1 MRYNVAELLKEPTG
15 STRRNTVDEGSIQL
29 GEVAVDRL
37 EGWLLLTRTDA
48 GIWVHGSLRAET
60 PATCSRCL
68 DEFSQSLAL
77 ELDEQHYPM
86 VDPSSGVPIAAA
98 LIEDDSFPVS
108 PAQVLDVGEAVR
120 QHVIA
125 RTPMKLLCRTD
136 CAGICPQCGA
146 NRNVAPCLC
155 TEHPQDPRWA
165 RLHQTLASAEPSS

>member
-1 MRYNVAELLKEPTG
+1 MRYNIAQLLKEPTG
-15 STRRNTVDEGSIQL
+15 STRSDTVDEGSL
-29 GEVAVDRL
+29 LLDEVTVDRL
-37 EGWLLLTRTDA
+37 EGQLLLTRTDA
-48 GIWVHGSLRAET
+48 GIWVHGSLGAET

-68 DEFSQSLAL
+68 EEFSQPLAL
-77 ELDEQHYPM
+77 ELDEQYYPM
-86 VDPSSGVPIAAA
+86 VDPASGAPLADA
-98 LIEDDSFPVS
+98 LMEDDSFRVS

-125 RTPMKLLCRTD
+125 RMPMKPLCHPD

-165 RLHQTLASAEPSS
+165 RLQQILASAEPRS